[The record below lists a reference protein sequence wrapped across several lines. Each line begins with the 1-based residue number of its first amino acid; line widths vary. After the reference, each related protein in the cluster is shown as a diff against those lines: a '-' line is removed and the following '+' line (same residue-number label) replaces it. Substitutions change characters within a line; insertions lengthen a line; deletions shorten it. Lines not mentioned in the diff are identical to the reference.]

1 MNTAKCAKLRGGF
14 SLLAL
19 VTVSAA
25 VAAGPVIADTPTRV
39 QTPSLL
45 MIRLSA
51 AKHTADDENWSET
64 FRILKENRKAC
75 DEVWFPTHVGY
86 PKMEWHRDHV
96 RRLSRYAAQL
106 RALGIIPS
114 VGFQATLGHSDAA
127 SSAAG
132 VDGMTWSGFVGRGG
146 TACRFCSCPRQPEFL
161 SYMREMARLYAS
173 FKPGSVWLN
182 DDLRIKNHKPASP
195 GDRAKDGWIGCWC
208 ADCIKAFNVE
218 TGGRWTRE
226 SLDAAMSGDS
236 ALFDRWEKFSF
247 DGIAAVARAIAEE
260 VHRVS
265 PETRLAYQHGA
276 WRNNAQLAV
285 FRALHE
291 ATGLAVG
298 SRPGGGAYYDFDPR
312 AQIIKAF
319 GAAHQRKLLGNPEW
333 IGIWCPEIETY
344 PRAFAS
350 RTAQGILNEALINLA
365 LGMNSLSLL
374 IMDPRYEPYEWFGK
388 TLLAPLADER
398 PLLDAYRRHNA
409 GAMPAGLAD
418 ATTAVEP
425 KNYVDMC
432 DFVLAGVPVLS
443 GVGKSYGEVRDEDVK
458 DFKLGFMSSTALLAL
473 RHKLDER
480 TGGRLP
486 VVIETPSVGLVI
498 PNVLSC
504 GTLRSVMLENA
515 RIDVQQPLT
524 LRLRGVP
531 KSIDRATWWALRGK
545 AVELPIEKSGDDALV
560 TIPQL
565 SAWNCG
571 CLFVGNP

>member
-1 MNTAKCAKLRGGF
+1 METGKSRYVARM
-14 SLLAL
+14 SILAVVL
-19 VTVSAA
+19 QA
-25 VAAGPVIADTPTRV
+25 VAASGVEV
-39 QTPSLL
+39 PSLF

-64 FRILKENRKAC
+64 FRVLRENRKAC

-106 RALGIIPS
+106 RAIGIVPS
-114 VGFQATLGHSDAA
+114 VGFQATLGHSDASA
-127 SSAAG
+127 SAAG
-132 VDGMTWSGFVGRGG
+132 ADGKIWSGFVGRGG
-146 TACRFCSCPRQPEFL
+146 VACRFCSCPRQPGFL
-161 SYMREMARLYAS
+161 AYMREMARLYAS
-173 FKPGSVWLN
+173 FSPSSIWIN

-195 GDRAKDGWIGCWC
+195 GDRVKDGWIGCWC
-208 ADCIKAFNVE
+208 PDCIKAFNAE
-218 TGGRWTRE
+218 TGSAWTRE
-226 SLDAAMSGDS
+226 SLDAAMAGNA
-236 ALFDRWEKFSF
+236 ALFDRWERFSF

-276 WRNNAQLAV
+276 WRNDSQLAV
-285 FRALHE
+285 YRALHE

-312 AQIIKAF
+312 HQILKAL
-319 GAAHQRKLLGNPEW
+319 GAAHQRLRLGNPEW
-333 IGIWCPEIETY
+333 IATWCPEIETY

-350 RTAQGILNEALINLA
+350 RTAQGILNEALVNLA

-374 IMDPRYEPYEWFGK
+374 IMDPRIESCEWSGK
-388 TLLAPLADER
+388 TLLAPLAAER

-418 ATTAVEP
+418 ATTVAEP
-425 KNYVDMC
+425 KDYAGMC

-458 DFKLGFMSSTALLAL
+458 GFKLGFMSSSSLLAL
-473 RHKLDER
+473 RHRLDER
-480 TGGRLP
+480 AGGRLP
-486 VVIETPSVGLVI
+486 VVIETPSVCLVV
-498 PNVLSC
+498 PQVLPC
-504 GTLRSVMLENA
+504 GTLRSVMVENA

-531 KSIDRATWWALRGK
+531 ECVDRATWWALRGK
-545 AVELPIEKSGDDALV
+545 AVELPVKRAGDDAFV
-560 TIPQL
+560 TIPPL

-571 CLFVGNP
+571 CLFVGSL

>member
-1 MNTAKCAKLRGGF
+1 MAIGKARYAARI
-14 SLLAL
+14 SILA
-19 VTVSAA
+19 VVVQAFAVSG
-25 VAAGPVIADTPTRV
+25 VE
-39 QTPSLL
+39 TPSLF

-51 AKHTADDENWSET
+51 AQHTVDDASWSET
-64 FRILKENRKAC
+64 FRVLKENRDAC

-106 RALGIIPS
+106 RAIGIVPS
-114 VGFQATLGHSDAA
+114 VGFQATLGHSDAE

-132 VDGMTWSGFVGRGG
+132 TDGMTWSGFVGRGG

-161 SYMREMARLYAS
+161 AYMREMARLYAS
-173 FKPGSVWLN
+173 FRPGSVWIN

-208 ADCIKAFNVE
+208 ADCIKAFSAE
-218 TGGRWTRE
+218 TGNSWTRA
-226 SLDAAMSGDS
+226 SLDSAMSGDA

-260 VHRVS
+260 IHRVS

-276 WRNNAQLAV
+276 WRNDAQLAV
-285 FRALHE
+285 YRALHE

-312 AQIIKAF
+312 RQIVKAF
-319 GAAHQRKLLGNPEW
+319 SAACQRMRLGNPEW

-350 RTAQGILNEALINLA
+350 RTAQGILNEALVNLA
-365 LGMNSLSLL
+365 FGMNSLSLL
-374 IMDPRYEPYEWFGK
+374 IIDPRVESCEWSGK
-388 TLLAPLADER
+388 ALLAPLAAER
-398 PLLDAYRRHNA
+398 PLMEAYRRHNA
-409 GAMPAGLAD
+409 GALPAGLAD
-418 ATTAVEP
+418 ATTSPAP
-425 KNYVDMC
+425 KDHTDLC
-432 DFVLAGVPVLS
+432 DFVLAGIPVLP
-443 GVGKSYGEVRDEDVK
+443 GVGKAYGEVNDEDVK
-458 DFKLGFMSSTALLAL
+458 GFKLGFMSSASLLAL
-473 RHKLDER
+473 RHRLDER

-486 VVIETPSVGLVI
+486 VVIETPSVCLVV
-498 PNVLSC
+498 PQVLPC
-504 GTLRSVMLENA
+504 GTLRSVMIENA
-515 RIDVQQPLT
+515 RIDVQQPLS

-531 KSIDRATWWALRGK
+531 KDIDRATWWALRGK
-545 AVELPIEKSGDDALV
+545 AVELPIEHSGGDAFV

-571 CLFVGNP
+571 CLFVGAK